1 MKQRGF
7 TLIELLV
14 VIAIIA
20 ILAAIL
26 FPVFA
31 RARDAARKSGCS
43 SNLKQIGTAMTMYS
57 QDFEDTYPTNR
68 VNPTSAITP
77 NNLLNQPN
85 GTPGYL
91 NYVDALEAYISRT
104 ANKDSASVWKC
115 PAVGQQYWP
124 TANGVVPNAGD
135 SRVTY
140 AINFMI
146 LEETEGVAR
155 NPSSTMMFREIGIN
169 GQAYAFAN
177 TTNPASTTRPLN
189 IFLTSGSSWGATTR
203 KNNPK
208 LHSDGSHILMMDT
221 SVKLFKN
228 SEMVDTHVLKHANSQ
243 NRWALFR
250 GGDTNQPPIMYIQ
263 P

>member
-31 RARDAARKSGCS
+31 KARDAARKSGCS
-43 SNLKQIGTAMTMYS
+43 SNLKQIGTAMNMYS

-68 VNPTSAITP
+68 ISANQPITQ
-77 NNLLNQPN
+77 NGLLNQPN
-85 GTPGYL
+85 GAPGTI
-91 NYVDALEAYISRT
+91 NYVDALDAYISKT
-104 ANKDSASVWKC
+104 ANKESASVWKC

-124 TANGVVPNAGD
+124 TVNGVVPNFGD

-140 AINFMI
+140 CINFML
-146 LEETEGVAR
+146 LEETEGAAR
-155 NPSSTMMFREIGIN
+155 NPSTTMMFREMGIN
-169 GQAYAFAN
+169 GQAYACAN
-177 TTNPASTTRPLN
+177 TTNPATVKPAN
-189 IFLTSGSSWGATTR
+189 IFLTNNASWGVAAKR
-203 KNNPK
+203 ANQK
-208 LHSDGSHILMMDT
+208 LHSDGSHILMVDT
-221 SVKLFKN
+221 SVRLFKN
-228 SEMVDTHVLKHANSQ
+228 SEMNDANVLRHANSQ

-250 GGDTNQPPIMYIQ
+250 NGDTSQPPILYIQ